1 MLTFAAP
8 AFLWALLA
16 LGAVVLLHRVRARR
30 PRREVAGLFLWR
42 RAREAGAR
50 RPRFRTGLL
59 LVLQLLA
66 VTALALALARP
77 LWGTTGPGAVVVVLD
92 GSASMRAR
100 DGAGAPAAAAFPDLA
115 PGTTRVEVARRV
127 AEAVSAEAGRVALVR
142 AGRTARVLLPPSED
156 PEAIAAALA
165 SFRAGDANS
174 DAERALVL
182 ARDLAARGGAAGAPA
197 PIHWIGDAPP
207 PASAGVRVH
216 AVAGRGENVG
226 ITGFERVAQQAWVRL
241 SSTAARPLEVP
252 LRVLRGDTEVARS
265 TVVVPARGDTSLT
278 FPVGGGGGAIEAR
291 ITPPAG
297 DALALDDV
305 AFAGAPEVRVALERD
320 FGALLRALDAI
331 DDVRTTI
338 GPVARTGT
346 FDLRFLVD
354 DTPAGDGDAA
364 ESGGDDGGA
373 SSLPGGAVVVFPPRD
388 ADAVAA
394 EVTDWDAADPALR
407 FVDLSELVVALAWP
421 PPLEETS
428 EGTTLVHGVPQLDR
442 APGGRGEG
450 AAEDPGAARED
461 AEAPQ
466 AAVLLRRIARPAG
479 PVWRFAFHP
488 VRGDLTL
495 RPAFPTLV
503 ANLVDQ
509 VREGARV
516 PLGARLPAG
525 ATRDGDPV
533 EVADRPGLYRVEGRT
548 VHASLRSEEETR
560 LPGPDA
566 FKPDASAG
574 ASQDALQDEG
584 GSAPPA
590 GEGAAS
596 RPLWSLL
603 AGAALLL
610 LVGEWWAFSGMGP
623 AWPPWRR
630 RSG

>member
-30 PRREVAGLFLWR
+30 PRRDVAGLFLWR

-50 RPRFRTGLL
+50 SPRFRTGLL
-59 LVLQLLA
+59 LLLQLLA

-77 LWGTTGPGAVVVVLD
+77 LWGTTGPGTVVLVMD
-92 GSASMRAR
+92 ASASMAAR
-100 DGAGAPAAAAFPDLA
+100 DGAGAPAAEAFPDLA

-127 AEAVSAEAGRVALVR
+127 AEAVSAEAGRVALIR

-156 PEAIAAALA
+156 PEAIAAAIA

-182 ARDLAARGGAAGAPA
+182 ARDLAASGGAPGAPA
-197 PIHWIGDAPP
+197 QIHWIGDAPP

-291 ITPPAG
+291 ITPPAD

-305 AFAGAPEVRVALERD
+305 AFAGAPELRVALERD
-320 FGALLRALDAI
+320 FGALRRALDAI
-331 DDVRTTI
+331 DDVRTTV

-346 FDLRFLVD
+346 FDLRFLID
-354 DTPAGDGDAA
+354 DPPAGGA
-364 ESGGDDGGA
+364 DDGGT

-407 FVDLSELVVALAWP
+407 FVDLSELVVALTWP
-421 PPLEETS
+421 PPLEDEEGS
-428 EGTTLVHGVPQLDR
+428 EGTTLVHGVPQFDR
-442 APGGRGEG
+442 AATGGGEG
-450 AAEDPGAARED
+450 APADPGAAPGD
-461 AEAPQ
+461 AGAPQ

-516 PLGARLPAG
+516 PLGARLSAG

-533 EVADRPGLYRVEGRT
+533 ESADRPGLYRVEGRT

-566 FKPDASAG
+566 FDPDVPADAPRDAPQGAQLEEAG
-574 ASQDALQDEG
+574 GADA
-584 GSAPPA
+584 A

-603 AGAALLL
+603 AGAVLLL

-623 AWPPWRR
+623 AWPPWQRR
-630 RSG
+630 TG